1 MEDLC
6 TAVVRKARVSDVPVI
21 AEIINHHAQN
31 GLMLPR
37 PLSWLYDNIRDY
49 VVVECDGGI
58 VGGGAL
64 HVMWSDLAEI
74 RAVAIRDEYM
84 GKGLGRSV
92 VEALLEE
99 AKGLGIERVFV
110 LTYRER
116 FFESFGFEIIDKAE
130 LPHKIWSDCVN
141 CVHFPNCNEIAMIRI
156 IGGPRVC
163 GHGRSDTRGDNNGG
177 EK

>member
-21 AEIINHHAQN
+21 ADIINRHAQN

-49 VVVECDGGI
+49 VVMVCDGEI

-74 RAVAIRDEYM
+74 RAVALKDGYM
-84 GKGLGRSV
+84 EKGLGRMI
-92 VEALLEE
+92 VEALIEE
-99 AKGLGIERVFV
+99 AKDLEIERVFV

-116 FFESFGFEIIDKAE
+116 FFGSLGFKIIDKTE
-130 LPHKIWSDCVN
+130 LPHKIWSECVN
-141 CVHFPNCNEIAMIRI
+141 CVHFPNCNESAMIQI
-156 IGGPRVC
+156 LK
-163 GHGRSDTRGDNNGG
+163 NGG
-177 EK
+177 ET